1 MLEGK
6 SLASSWFLVDA
17 ASQAWSLGRV
27 PGLPRPQALGL
38 FETHRVCFTELGGCP
53 SSLASSASSYHGPE
67 APSTCRAPRHFLLQT
82 LGRCLCSATWP
93 MAGYSSLPA
102 RASWADYPGFLS
114 GTAAIAIP
122 VWRLL
127 LLMLFCV
134 SFSGAIPKRAGMG
147 GGRGVRKA
155 IIPFLAF

>member
-6 SLASSWFLVDA
+6 SLASGWFLVDA
-17 ASQAWSLGRV
+17 ASRAWSLGRV
-27 PGLPRPQALGL
+27 PGLQRSQALGL
-38 FETHRVCFTELGGCP
+38 FEAHSACFAVLGGCP
-53 SSLASSASSYHGPE
+53 NALASSASSHHGPE

-82 LGRCLCSATWP
+82 LGRHLCSATWP
-93 MAGYSSLPA
+93 MAGYSPLPA
-102 RASWADYPGFLS
+102 RASWADPPGFLS

-134 SFSGAIPKRAGMG
+134 CFSETIPRRAGVG
-147 GGRGVRKA
+147 GVRKA

>member
-1 MLEGK
+1 MLLLGHGPWGGYLDCRGHRLWGCLRPTA
-6 SLASSWFLVDA
+6 LASLCLGDA
-17 ASQAWSLGRV
+17 PNA
-27 PGLPRPQALGL
+27 
-38 FETHRVCFTELGGCP
+38 
-53 SSLASSASSYHGPE
+53 LASSASSHHGPE

-82 LGRCLCSATWP
+82 LGRHLCSATWP
-93 MAGYSSLPA
+93 MAGYSPLPA
-102 RASWADYPGFLS
+102 RASWADPPGFLS

-134 SFSGAIPKRAGMG
+134 CFSETISRRAGVG
-147 GGRGVRKA
+147 GVRKA